1 MSTSLWQE
9 SGFPML
15 WNWRQ
20 SRFAALFAEAGMP
33 WDVLR
38 ALDRYLDVLL
48 TDTGTAIRS
57 PVPEC
62 TFIEGRVFIDE
73 GCRIE
78 AGAFIRGPAWIGAG
92 CEIRAHCYIRGGV
105 LAAPGA
111 LLGHASEFK
120 QCILMEGAQAPH
132 FNYIGDSVMGMHSHV
147 GAGVILSNY
156 RLDGKAVRVRLPE
169 YSPLQE
175 ERGGNEAQVPASDR
189 RRSIETGL
197 AKFGALL
204 GDYCEIGC
212 NSVLNPGTILGESS
226 VVMPLSDVRGTW
238 PAESRLSR
246 SGSSHPGGCPGL

>member
-1 MSTSLWQE
+1 MTMSLWRRK
-9 SGFPML
+9 GFPLL
-15 WNWRQ
+15 WNWQ
-20 SRFAALFAEAGMP
+20 KSCFAALFAEAEMP
-33 WDVLR
+33 WDVLHE
-38 ALDRYLDVLL
+38 LDRYLDMLL
-48 TDTGTAIRS
+48 ASSGTEIRS
-57 PVPEC
+57 PVPQGAH
-62 TFIEGRVFIDE
+62 IEGRVFVDE

-78 AGAFIRGPAWIGAG
+78 SGAFIRGPAWIGAG

-132 FNYIGDSVMGMHSHV
+132 FNYIGDSVMGIHSHV

-156 RLDGKAVRVRLPE
+156 RLDGKAVRVRLPGHV
-169 YSPLQE
+169 PLQKE
-175 ERGGNEAQVPASDR
+175 HGANDVQWPTPAQPF
-189 RRSIETGL
+189 SIETGL

-226 VVMPLSDVRGTW
+226 VVMPLTEVRGTW

-246 SGSSHPGGCPGL
+246 SGSSPSGGCPSP